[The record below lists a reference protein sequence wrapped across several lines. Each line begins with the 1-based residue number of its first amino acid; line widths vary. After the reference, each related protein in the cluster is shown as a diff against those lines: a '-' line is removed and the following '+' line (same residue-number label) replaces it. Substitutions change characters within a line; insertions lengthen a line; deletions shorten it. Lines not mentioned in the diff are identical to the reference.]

1 MRFGISATSLIV
13 PKNFLTRL
21 RPVNVCA
28 IFSLSIRFRR
38 AARAP
43 LRTAAIHRDHQDRR
57 RDRPF
62 LCDSGLTRTALLF
75 TSHRDRIGGHERLGG
90 LPVGNRPLLVRDPRV
105 APEMPASPTNSWLAT
120 LTGVSF

>member
-28 IFSLSIRFRR
+28 IFSLSIRLHR

-57 RDRPF
+57 RGRPV
-62 LCDSGLTRTALLF
+62 LCDSGLTRTAAHF
-75 TSHRDRIGGHERLGG
+75 TFR
-90 LPVGNRPLLVRDPRV
+90 RDPSFRFTAALEV
-105 APEMPASPTNSWLAT
+105 GSGPPPCLLPEAPKLPWGPRNPASA
-120 LTGVSF
+120 